1 VCAWQSTGFHA
12 ARLGP
17 RIAQYARHGMGD
29 THAVSTDGSQ
39 SEAVCGEIVRFVSK
53 DRWPPTLGDGCEN
66 CARIVAGKPALP
78 SPTVDRPAPP
88 RRSTG
93 FAPELGNAE
102 LRGTSVRLEPLRSGQ
117 AAELLAAANEDRSSF
132 VYVDVPSDLA
142 GMLSYIER
150 LGSERAAGKGLSFAV
165 CDLRTGRLVG
175 VTRYLNV
182 EWWPESS
189 GSDLARTPSFVEVG
203 GTWLAASAQR
213 THVNT
218 ESKILMFGYAFEQL
232 GVGRISLHTD
242 EADERARVSV
252 LRLGAW
258 FEGVRR
264 GHAIGVDG
272 TMRNAAYFSI
282 TAVEWPAVK
291 AVLRRRLERA
301 GDAERDDF

>member
-1 VCAWQSTGFHA
+1 MCAWQSTGFHA
-12 ARLGP
+12 SRVGP
-17 RIAQYARHGMGD
+17 RIAQYARHGVGE

-53 DRWPPTLGDGCEN
+53 EKWPPSLGDGCEN
-66 CARIVAGKPALP
+66 CMRIVAGKPALP
-78 SPTVDRPAPP
+78 TPTGDTPGPV

-102 LRGTSVRLEPLRSGQ
+102 LTGTSVRLEPLRSAQ
-117 AAELLAAANEDRSSF
+117 AADLLAAANEDRSSF
-132 VYVDVPSDLA
+132 VYIDVPADLA
-142 GMLSYIER
+142 GMVAYIER
-150 LGSERAAGKGLSFAV
+150 LRSERAAGKGLPFAIYN
-165 CDLRTGRLVG
+165 LRTSRVVG
-175 VTRYLNV
+175 VTRYVNV
-182 EWWPESS
+182 EWWPRESEY
-189 GSDLARTPSFVEVG
+189 ANAPSFVEVG

-218 ESKILMFGYAFEQL
+218 ESKVLMFSYAFEQL

-242 EADERARVSV
+242 EADERARVAV

-264 GHAIGVDG
+264 GHEIGVDG

-282 TAVEWPAVK
+282 TAVEWAAVK
-291 AVLRRRLERA
+291 EVLLQRLNRS